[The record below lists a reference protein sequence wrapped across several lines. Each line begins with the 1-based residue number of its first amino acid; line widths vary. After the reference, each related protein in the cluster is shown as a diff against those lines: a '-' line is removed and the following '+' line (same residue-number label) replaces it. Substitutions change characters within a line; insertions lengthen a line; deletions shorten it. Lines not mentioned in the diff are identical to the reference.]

1 MQVKSSNL
9 EHIVL
14 FRTGPDRQRPIPDA
28 LCPQTDGSQWLTLC
42 LHIENPLMSHYLR
55 IACLCTESVET
66 LYALG
71 AEDCIAGISGFTV
84 RPSRARKEKPKISG
98 FSSAK
103 LERIL
108 AVKPDLAIGFCDLQA
123 DICRD
128 LAQAGVE
135 VHLFN
140 QRTVAGILHM
150 IRVVA
155 AMVAREDAGKTLVA
169 ELQDKIDAAR
179 ARANQWTRRPKIYFE
194 EWNEPLMSG
203 IGWASEV
210 IGIAGGDDIFQELSV
225 HPSARQRIIADP
237 QEVVRRAP
245 DIIIGSWCGKKFQ
258 PDSLSQRPGWD
269 TIPALQN
276 KMLFEIKSPD
286 ILSPGPSVITE
297 GLRQISDI
305 VAQWQTRHG
314 A

>member
-1 MQVKSSNL
+1 
-9 EHIVL
+9 
-14 FRTGPDRQRPIPDA
+14 
-28 LCPQTDGSQWLTLC
+28 
-42 LHIENPLMSHYLR
+42 MSHYQR

-71 AEDCIAGISGFTV
+71 AEDSIAGISGFSV
-84 RPSRARKEKPKISG
+84 RPPRARKEKPKISG

-108 AVKPDLAIGFCDLQA
+108 AVNPDLVVGFCNLQA

-128 LAQAGVE
+128 LAHAGVE

-140 QRTVAGILHM
+140 QRTVAGIMHM
-150 IRVVA
+150 IGVLA
-155 AMVAREDAGKTLVA
+155 ALVERQEAGQQLIA
-169 ELQDKIDAAR
+169 DLQKKIDAVR
-179 ARANQWTRRPKIYFE
+179 AKAAQWTRRPKIYFE
-194 EWNEPLMSG
+194 EWNDPLMSG

-210 IGIAGGDDIFQELSV
+210 IGIAGGDDAFSELAI
-225 HPSARQRIIADP
+225 HPRATQRIIADP

-258 PDSLSQRPGWD
+258 PDSLRMRAGWE

-276 KMLFEIKSPD
+276 NMVFEIKSPD

-297 GLRQISDI
+297 GLQQVSDMI
-305 VAQWQTRHG
+305 ERWQATQQTT
-314 A
+314 

>member
-1 MQVKSSNL
+1 
-9 EHIVL
+9 
-14 FRTGPDRQRPIPDA
+14 
-28 LCPQTDGSQWLTLC
+28 
-42 LHIENPLMSHYLR
+42 MSHYQR

-84 RPSRARKEKPKISG
+84 RPARARKEKPKISG
-98 FSSAK
+98 FSSSK

-108 AVKPDLAIGFCDLQA
+108 AVNPDLVIGFCNLQA

-128 LAQAGVE
+128 LAHAGIE

-150 IRVVA
+150 VQVLASLVQRQ
-155 AMVAREDAGKTLVA
+155 DAGQQMVS
-169 ELQDKIDAAR
+169 ELQSRIDTIGAQAR
-179 ARANQWTRRPKIYFE
+179 QWTRRPKIYFE
-194 EWNEPLMSG
+194 EWNDPLISG
-203 IGWASEV
+203 IGWASEL
-210 IGIAGGDDIFQELSV
+210 IGIAGGDDAFPELAV
-225 HPSARQRIIADP
+225 HASAKQRIIADP

-258 PDSLSQRPGWD
+258 PESLRTRPGWD
-269 TIPALQN
+269 AIPALQN
-276 KMLFEIKSPD
+276 NMVFEIKSAD
-286 ILSPGPSVITE
+286 ILSPGPSVINE
-297 GLRQISDI
+297 GLRQIGDLI
-305 VAQWQTRHG
+305 ARWQALET